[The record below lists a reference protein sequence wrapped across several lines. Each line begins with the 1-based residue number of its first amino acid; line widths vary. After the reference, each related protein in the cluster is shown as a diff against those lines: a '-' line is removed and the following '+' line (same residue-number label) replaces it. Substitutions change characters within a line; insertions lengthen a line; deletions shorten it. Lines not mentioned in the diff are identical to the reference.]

1 MKSEKE
7 NEIVKSNRIL
17 DLLELKKMKR
27 IELAE
32 AVGIDSSHLS
42 KIINNKRNMISLPIA
57 VKIANALGE
66 SVETV
71 FIFEPK

>member
-1 MKSEKE
+1 MKEQKTE
-7 NEIVKSNRIL
+7 EVIMSNRIVE
-17 DLLELKKMKR
+17 LLEIKKMKK

-42 KIINNKRNMISLPIA
+42 KIINNKRNKISLPIA

-71 FIFEPK
+71 FIFE